1 MAEQANP
8 ASLFLSTLD
17 VGDSLLSFRASRA
30 VDRIL
35 AERDEAEAAIAG
47 EDVAN
52 RVSLSVRCGS
62 CGVIGYL
69 FEWNHLPG
77 CALDRTLTPQQR
89 WSLRHPARAIE
100 AQRRWNRRNARKR
113 AIKCRWAMLN
123 GRCGSCTRAT
133 AEPGRSRCRPCL
145 DANATAH
152 RRWYQREKVAV

>member
-52 RVSLSVRCGS
+52 HVSLSVRCGS

-77 CALDRTLTPQQR
+77 CALDRTLTPKQR
-89 WSLRHPARAIE
+89 WRLRHPARAIE
-100 AQRRWNRRNARKR
+100 AQRRRRRSARKL
-113 AIKCRWAMLN
+113 AIKRRWAVLN

-133 AEPGRSRCRPCL
+133 AEPGRRWCRPCL
-145 DANATAH
+145 DAAAEAH
-152 RRWYQREKVAV
+152 RRRYYELKAA